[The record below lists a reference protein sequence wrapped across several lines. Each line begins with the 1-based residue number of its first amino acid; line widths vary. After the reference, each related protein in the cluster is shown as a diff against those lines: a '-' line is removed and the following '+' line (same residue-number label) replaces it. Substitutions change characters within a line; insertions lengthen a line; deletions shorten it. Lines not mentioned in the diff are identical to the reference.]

1 MAAFVSIRNPLI
13 GSISHGVVLWLFAVD
28 ENILCTVPSPSK
40 ILLLLNMALIAPN
53 AELEPSEIT
62 KVVRTDIPQDTPTI
76 PDHLHHL
83 ALQVRHN
90 LEYEHQWT
98 RLKIHIHSPV
108 TNEVLPRPL
117 ISGLPPKRLY
127 IHPDEQVELL
137 KAEADRKKNL
147 RKDDTNGSKS
157 SGDIDASYAQPELEW
172 VLPAHLREK
181 WSLRK
186 MAEVFDG
193 ISNVPPDDT
202 FSKQLNDNSANV
214 PSNVLN
220 PPNEKWRST
229 KRVVLATVSDDSTI
243 TYYIM
248 HDGLVKPRQN

>member
-1 MAAFVSIRNPLI
+1 M
-13 GSISHGVVLWLFAVD
+13 
-28 ENILCTVPSPSK
+28 K
-40 ILLLLNMALIAPN
+40 ILQLLNMVLVEPPN
-53 AELEPSEIT
+53 AELEPSAIT
-62 KVVRTDIPQDTPTI
+62 KVVRNDTSQDTLSI
-76 PDHLHHL
+76 PEHLHHL
-83 ALQVRHN
+83 ALQVKHN

-108 TNEVLPRPL
+108 TNEMLPRPL

-137 KAEADRKKNL
+137 KTEADRKKKFQ
-147 RKDDTNGSKS
+147 KDDASGSKFS
-157 SGDIDASYAQPELEW
+157 EDISASYAQPEPEW

-193 ISNVPPDDT
+193 ISHVPPDDT
-202 FSKQLNDNSANV
+202 FSKQASDNSITAS
-214 PSNVLN
+214 SNVSN

-229 KRVVLATVSDDSTI
+229 KRVVLATVSDDSTVV
-243 TYYIM
+243 YYIM